1 MPFCPNCGNEC
12 QEGSNFCS
20 ACGQRIEGKS
30 DISKEPPQTSLLEE
44 NIIWEGKPSGLKAR
58 MKEQAHLN
66 ATTYILTN
74 LRLIIRT
81 GVISKREEQIEL
93 IRIKDL
99 ELIQGLKDRALG
111 VGDVDI
117 ISTDEGDP
125 RLKLVDVKNP
135 GEVKDAIW
143 KAVRAER
150 QKHVRYIGNA

>member
-1 MPFCPNCGNEC
+1 
-12 QEGSNFCS
+12 
-20 ACGQRIEGKS
+20 
-30 DISKEPPQTSLLEE
+30 
-44 NIIWEGKPSGLKAR
+44 
-58 MKEQAHLN
+58 MKNQAHLN

-81 GVISKREEQIEL
+81 GMISKREEQIEL

-111 VGDVDI
+111 VEDIDI
-117 ISTDEGDP
+117 ISTDENDSKM
-125 RLKLVDVKNP
+125 RLVDIRNP

-143 KAVRAER
+143 RAVRALR

>member
-1 MPFCPNCGNEC
+1 MNTRMEAD
-12 QEGSNFCS
+12 S
-20 ACGQRIEGKS
+20 ALPADEQL
-30 DISKEPPQTSLLEE
+30 QTSIRE
-44 NIIWEGKPSGLKAR
+44 NIIWEGKPAGLRAR
-58 MKEQAHLN
+58 VKNQARLN

-111 VGDVDI
+111 VGDIDI
-117 ISTDEGDP
+117 ISTDENDS
-125 RLKLVDVKNP
+125 RMRLVDIRNP
-135 GEVKDAIW
+135 GEVKDVIW

>member
-1 MPFCPNCGNEC
+1 MPFCPNCGHEC
-12 QEGSNFCS
+12 QEGSKFCS
-20 ACGQRIEGKS
+20 TCGQRIEGKS
-30 DISKEPPQTSLLEE
+30 VVSIELPQASIEE
-44 NIIWEGKPSGLKAR
+44 SIIWEGKPAGLKAR
-58 MKEQAHLN
+58 VKNQANLN
-66 ATTYILTN
+66 ATTYVLTN

-81 GVISKREEQIEL
+81 GVIRKKEEQIEL

-111 VGDVDI
+111 VGDIVI
-117 ISTDEGDP
+117 ISTDENDP
-125 RLKLVDVKNP
+125 KLKLADIRNP

>member
-1 MPFCPNCGNEC
+1 MPFCPSCGNEC
-12 QEGSNFCS
+12 QEGSRFCS
-20 ACGQRIEGKS
+20 SCGQRIEGRPAAS
-30 DISKEPPQTSLLEE
+30 VEE
-44 NIIWEGKPSGLKAR
+44 NIIWEGKPAGLKAR
-58 MKEQAHLN
+58 MKNQAHLN

-111 VGDVDI
+111 VGDIDI
-117 ISTDEGDP
+117 ISTDENDSKM
-125 RLKLVDVKNP
+125 RLVDIRNP